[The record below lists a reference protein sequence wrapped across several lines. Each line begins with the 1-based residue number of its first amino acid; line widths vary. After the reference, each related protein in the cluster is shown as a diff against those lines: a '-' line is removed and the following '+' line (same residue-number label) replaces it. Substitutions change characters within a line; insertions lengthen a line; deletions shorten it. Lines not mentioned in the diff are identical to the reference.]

1 MRFNNLDNWLNF
13 SAQGRTEKLKRMGGD
28 TEWGGGILRKINY
41 FVKYLTT
48 KGITGWGV
56 RDRAPPHFTPMLE
69 SQSSGK
75 PCSFRRQQD
84 KGGSSSKTG
93 IIASCTIISIMTK
106 SC

>member
-48 KGITGWGV
+48 KGITGWGGEGPCPPPLPLYAYV
-56 RDRAPPHFTPMLE
+56 RV
-69 SQSSGK
+69 
-75 PCSFRRQQD
+75 
-84 KGGSSSKTG
+84 
-93 IIASCTIISIMTK
+93 SIFWETL
-106 SC
+106 